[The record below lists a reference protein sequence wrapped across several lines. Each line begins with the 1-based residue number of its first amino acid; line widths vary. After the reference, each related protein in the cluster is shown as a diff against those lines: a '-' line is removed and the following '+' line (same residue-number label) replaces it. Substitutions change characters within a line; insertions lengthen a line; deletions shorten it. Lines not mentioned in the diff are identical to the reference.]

1 MPEDSTSLTRRRM
14 LQGMGAAGSLL
25 TAAPLALAA
34 PAARETA
41 FVSILRQPSFA
52 WVIAGDAEDAT
63 PRPMERSGE
72 RWAAAGVELRCV
84 VGAAEVGLTL
94 EAPTVSVRRVHLRWM
109 GVTAADARVMG
120 DAWERSYGDL
130 AWLQMEPERVL
141 PWYCV
146 VEAGGGPG
154 VSTRGYGV
162 KTGAG
167 AFCFWQVDA
176 EGISL
181 WLDVRNGGSG
191 VRLGEREVKLAR
203 VVERRGVAGETAFA
217 ATRALCGRMA
227 PEAPLRAERGGLPV
241 ATIFGSNDWYYA
253 YGKNTPAGILRDAE
267 LMREMAP
274 AGGPRPF
281 TVIDDGY
288 QDRAVFPD
296 MARLAMEIA
305 AKGVVPGVWI
315 RPLRAAAGTRA
326 ELLLPEVRFGAR
338 RDTSEGA
345 AYDPTVPEGRAA
357 ALAVV
362 TEARGWGYRL
372 IKHDFTT
379 WELLGQ
385 WGFAMGASPTR
396 NGWSFHDQS
405 QTNAEIIA
413 ALYRDIRV
421 AAGEDR
427 LVLGCNTVG
436 HLAAG
441 IFDAQRTGDDVSG
454 KDWERTRR
462 MGVNTLAFR
471 LPQHGR
477 FFSIDADC
485 VPITAAV
492 PWSLTEQW
500 LRAVAATGSVLLV
513 SPEPGAVGAAQKRAL
528 QEAFLQV
535 GAAASRPA
543 VPQDWVESRTP
554 DVWRG
559 AGGAETRYGWVDAAT
574 GASPF
579 SI

>member
-1 MPEDSTSLTRRRM
+1 
-14 LQGMGAAGSLL
+14 MGAADAMSV
-25 TAAPLALAA
+25 TA
-34 PAARETA
+34 PAVRGTE
-41 FVSILRQPSFA
+41 FVSILRQPSF
-52 WVIAGDAEDAT
+52 VRVVVGDAEDEA
-63 PRPMERSGE
+63 PQAMQRSGE

-84 VGAAEVGLTL
+84 LGAAELGLTL
-94 EAPTVSVRRVHLRWM
+94 QAPTASLRWVHLRWV
-109 GVTAADARVMG
+109 GKTAADVRVLG

-130 AWLQMEPERVL
+130 AWMAIEPERVL

-146 VEAGGGPG
+146 VETAGG
-154 VSTRGYGV
+154 TQGYGV
-162 KTGAG
+162 MTGPA

-191 VRLGEREVKLAR
+191 VRLGERELKVAR
-203 VVERRGVAGETAFA
+203 VVERQGLDGETAFA
-217 ATRALCGRMA
+217 AAQAMCRLTA
-227 PEAPLRAERGGLPV
+227 PEKPLHAQRGGLPV

-253 YGKNTPAGILRDAE
+253 YGKNTPAGILRDAALMQE
-267 LMREMAP
+267 LAP
-274 AGGPRPF
+274 AAGPRPF

-296 MARLAMEIA
+296 MARLAEEIA
-305 AKGVVPGVWI
+305 AKGVVPGVWV
-315 RPLRAAAGTRA
+315 RPLRAAKGTPAR
-326 ELLLPEVRFGAR
+326 LLLPTARFGPR
-338 RDTSEGA
+338 HQGTEGA
-345 AYDPTVPEGRAA
+345 AYDPTVPEGRTA

-362 TEARGWGYRL
+362 AEARGWGYRL

-385 WGFAMGASPTR
+385 WGFQMGASPTR
-396 NGWSFHDQS
+396 DGWSFQDRS

-413 ALYRDIRV
+413 ALYRDIRA
-421 AAGEDR
+421 AAGDDR

-471 LPQHGR
+471 LPQHR
-477 FFSIDADC
+477 AFFSIDADC

-513 SPEPGAVGAAQKRAL
+513 SPEPGAVGLDQKRAL
-528 QEAFLQV
+528 REAFLQV

-543 VPQDWVESRTP
+543 EPQDWVASRTP
-554 DVWRG
+554 GVWR
-559 AGGAETRYGWVDAAT
+559 AGGEQTRYGWVDAGT

-579 SI
+579 PV

>member
-1 MPEDSTSLTRRRM
+1 MPNDSTRISRRRI
-14 LQGMGAAGSLL
+14 LQGIGATSLV
-25 TAAPLALAA
+25 PLSVAAA
-34 PAARETA
+34 PAAQGTA
-41 FVSILRQPSFA
+41 FVPVLRQPAFA
-52 WVIAGDAEDAT
+52 WVVAGDAEDEA
-63 PRPMERSGE
+63 PRAMQRSGE
-72 RWAAAGVELRCV
+72 RWTAAGVELRCV
-84 VGAAEVGLTL
+84 VGAEEAELTL
-94 EAPTVSVRRVHLRWM
+94 RAPKASVRRVHLRWL
-109 GVTAADARVMG
+109 GKTAADARVLG

-130 AWLQMEPERVL
+130 AWMAMQPERAL

-146 VEAGGGPG
+146 LETGAG
-154 VSTRGYGV
+154 TNGYGV

-181 WLDVRNGGSG
+181 WMDVRNGGNG
-191 VRLGEREVKLAR
+191 VRLGDRALKAAR
-203 VVERRGVAGETAFA
+203 VVERQGHAGETAFA
-217 ATRALCGRMA
+217 ATCGLCGLMA
-227 PEAPLRAERGGLPV
+227 PEAPLQAERGGLPV
-241 ATIFGSNDWYYA
+241 RTIFGSNDWYYA
-253 YGKNTPAGILRDAE
+253 YGKNTPAGILHDAE
-267 LMREMAP
+267 LMRTVAP
-274 AGGPRPF
+274 AAGPRPF

-296 MARLAMEIA
+296 MARLAEEIA
-305 AKGVVPGVWI
+305 AKDVVPGVWI
-315 RPLRAAAGTRA
+315 RPLRAAAGTPA
-326 ELLLPEVRFGAR
+326 GQLLPISRFGPR
-338 RDTSEGA
+338 HEGSEGA

-362 TEARGWGYRL
+362 REARGWGYRL
-372 IKHDFTT
+372 IKHDFST

-385 WGFAMGASPTR
+385 WGFGMGASPTR
-396 NGWSFHDQS
+396 DGWSFQDRS
-405 QTNAEIIA
+405 LTNAEVITA
-413 ALYRDIRV
+413 FYRDLRA
-421 AAGEDR
+421 AAGDDR

-471 LPQHGR
+471 LAQHGR
-477 FFSIDADC
+477 LFSIDADC

-492 PWSLTEQW
+492 PWRLTEQW

-513 SPEPGAVGAAQKRAL
+513 SPEPGAVGAEQTRAL
-528 QEAFLQV
+528 REAFVQV

-543 VPQDWVESRTP
+543 EPVDWVEARTP
-554 DVWRG
+554 GVWKG
-559 AGGAETRYGWVDAAT
+559 AGAEQRYAWVDAAA

-579 SI
+579 PV